1 MCLFSQVRDR
11 ATLHLAELN
20 GKAGGLAAVKVQ
32 WNIPA
37 KNLEKS
43 LRAYLENGTDA
54 PFDMVSAQLS
64 CILRYLQG
72 QRRRILTQMH
82 GSAKESHAHIHIY
95 LGRSLLRR
103 ILKAPLESRDVYIY
117 LNLAL
122 PKCSI

>member
-1 MCLFSQVRDR
+1 MQVRDR
-11 ATLHLAELN
+11 ATLHLAELD

-64 CILRYLQG
+64 CILRRG
-72 QRRRILTQMH
+72 RRKSSMTQTHIIVKDGHAHTQMCL
-82 GSAKESHAHIHIY
+82 GNRLLKHISELLVS
-95 LGRSLLRR
+95 LGA
-103 ILKAPLESRDVYIY
+103 APWCISQ
-117 LNLAL
+117 LAL
-122 PKCSI
+122 AKPST